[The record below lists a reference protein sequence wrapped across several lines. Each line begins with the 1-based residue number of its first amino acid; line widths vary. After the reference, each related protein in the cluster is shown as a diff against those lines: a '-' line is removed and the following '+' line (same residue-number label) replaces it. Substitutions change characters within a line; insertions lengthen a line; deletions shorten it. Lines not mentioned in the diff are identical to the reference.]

1 MAKKPKAH
9 KKPTPAKEEEQT
21 HEASAHER
29 TSSSGKKRSPRRTKD
44 FGSGAFE
51 NGGSPL
57 QRPLSPST
65 EATEAS
71 SKEPKT
77 TGTTR
82 WQLLEKTACLNPGL
96 RIPDTPPWDDTEC
109 RLAAC
114 PAGLTEAVARIH
126 SSIGAGSLH
135 LITCVG
141 ASKREASSACSS
153 LARVA
158 TSLIYQLMLR
168 VTANLLVEK

>member
-1 MAKKPKAH
+1 MTEKVKSPHKANARKKTEPT
-9 KKPTPAKEEEQT
+9 KPTPARKDQT
-21 HEASAHER
+21 HKATAHKANVHTKPTPHIKLTEGRFHKLPIGIAPSRR

-71 SKEPKT
+71 SQEPKT

-82 WQLLEKTACLNPGL
+82 WQLLEKIACLNPGL
-96 RIPDTPPWDDTEC
+96 RIPGTPP
-109 RLAAC
+109 
-114 PAGLTEAVARIH
+114 
-126 SSIGAGSLH
+126 
-135 LITCVG
+135 
-141 ASKREASSACSS
+141 
-153 LARVA
+153 
-158 TSLIYQLMLR
+158 
-168 VTANLLVEK
+168 